1 MKSLLQHELEI
12 SALTTES
19 NQEYDEGILQEHIL
33 KPQSINYE
41 HLVLSEK
48 SLQVVAYISRYIS
61 DRLLKDASCSD
72 CINLLHQDPTLTEY
86 LQNLDRGGFTL
97 PSSTLNHYVTSAFC
111 VLEASETEIV
121 QTTIPWKTLS
131 LRLLQ
136 EVSQSWD
143 SGFACISHTEQAR
156 KTVNRIIANIYYNN
170 LRKVLNEST
179 RKDQVAAFKS
189 IKHQNIT

>member
-1 MKSLLQHELEI
+1 M
-12 SALTTES
+12 A
-19 NQEYDEGILQEHIL
+19 
-33 KPQSINYE
+33 
-41 HLVLSEK
+41 
-48 SLQVVAYISRYIS
+48 
-61 DRLLKDASCSD
+61 
-72 CINLLHQDPTLTEY
+72 
-86 LQNLDRGGFTL
+86 
-97 PSSTLNHYVTSAFC
+97 SAFC

-143 SGFACISHTEQAR
+143 SGFACIPHTEQAR

-179 RKDQVAAFKS
+179 RKDQLTAFKS
-189 IKHQNIT
+189 INVKKLLNNNFNLILTLVP